1 MDNHILEDSS
11 FSWLVEIQTI
21 FREFFSIFNWAFIQL
36 FKTTKMFL
44 QICKD
49 LDVQMKKLTNFQI
62 TRFTDSVCFAF
73 INLCISYLAV
83 GLALV
88 NVVASKQNSSAV
100 KDRSKAKEAKCVLRK
115 INSWVFCLSLSG

>member
-1 MDNHILEDSS
+1 MDNDILEDSS

-62 TRFTDSVCFAF
+62 TRFTDSVCFAL
-73 INLCISYLAV
+73 INLCINYLAV

-100 KDRSKAKEAKCVLRK
+100 KDRSKVKEAKCVLRK
-115 INSWVFCLSLSG
+115 INSRVFCLSLSG